1 MIPRITAIQSMV
13 RLFFEDGTIAIV
25 TVRPAQLPVDALQS
39 EVPVDPAL
47 VHAALE
53 LQLKAVQGHIE
64 QQSPAE
70 IYKYARKTARPPLQL
85 SVPQSTITPTE
96 PREDVTNV
104 GSSSE
109 DSGSGAAEAP
119 DQRPAG

>member
-25 TVRPAQLPVDALQS
+25 TVRPGQLPVDAMQS

-47 VHAALE
+47 VHAMLAS
-53 LQLKAVQGHIE
+53 QLKAVQDHVE

-70 IYKYARKTARPPLQL
+70 IYKYAKKTVRPPLQL
-85 SVPQSTITPTE
+85 SVPQATISPE
-96 PREDVTNV
+96 PHEDATNV
-104 GSSSE
+104 GSSSG
-109 DSGSGAAEAP
+109 DPGHGPADASG
-119 DQRPAG
+119 Q